1 MLPRSSGAA
10 FVRVTRFSHDDQPGT
25 TEVFLEEGAAGKTA
39 VDAVLVM
46 DGISDAKVSVGFV
59 LSRRE
64 MK

>member
-1 MLPRSSGAA
+1 M
-10 FVRVTRFSHDDQPGT
+10 RVTRFSHDDQPGT